1 MTSTTQSP
9 VLSITMRVWTASN
22 FDEDTI
28 PAQKLADELRD
39 FDKRYA
45 HAQAKARAA
54 ALRDESAE
62 SKAQAAAE
70 IPTMWLQING
80 ALGSDNRSALE
91 YVGKLVRGPVPL
103 VPVY

>member
-1 MTSTTQSP
+1 MMSTPHPP

-39 FDKRYA
+39 FEIK
-45 HAQAKARAA
+45 HAQSKARAA
-54 ALRDESAE
+54 ALHDGSAE
-62 SKAQAAAE
+62 SKAKAVAE

-80 ALGSDNRSALE
+80 ALGSENRSALE
-91 YVGKLVRGPVPL
+91 YVGKLVRLLLTNFVL
-103 VPVY
+103 